1 MPCAQ
6 RPRTRRLFRPTKF
19 RQAFIYCLNL
29 SLWEMKT
36 ALKRKNL
43 ESDLEILTYKLKSI
57 LFTIVRL
64 EETTHLLESP
74 QEFL

>member
-1 MPCAQ
+1 
-6 RPRTRRLFRPTKF
+6 
-19 RQAFIYCLNL
+19 
-29 SLWEMKT
+29 MKT